1 MGMAYLFQVEDDT
14 QDVQVSLT
22 FTTGTAYIVAGVD
35 PDNRP
40 TPDHNTWSSNRFNPS
55 KPLFF
60 LA

>member
-55 KPLFF
+55 KP
-60 LA
+60 